1 MRTYK
6 NKDELKSGIYKSFE
20 KYISEFDD
28 IPESLKDT
36 SVEEVD
42 RTPAENLAY
51 QGGWTT
57 LVLKWEED
65 ERKGLQAKTPS
76 NEFKWNQLG
85 DLYQWF
91 NDTYAHLSLREPKRV
106 LVNKKLKIVT
116 ALMDNRWLSINK
128 SQTSTAVIL

>member
-6 NKDELKSGIYKSFE
+6 NKDELKSEIHKSFE
-20 KYISEFDD
+20 KYIS
-28 IPESLKDT
+28 DT

-51 QGGWTT
+51 QVGWTT

-85 DLYQWF
+85 DLY
-91 NDTYAHLSLREPKRV
+91 
-106 LVNKKLKIVT
+106 
-116 ALMDNRWLSINK
+116 
-128 SQTSTAVIL
+128 